1 MFVLLYLKLKLNYE
15 QNHPN
20 MLING
25 DNEWNIM
32 FLFNIKKLSFQIT
45 NFLFYIV
52 NFINQKNNMII
63 SQISNY

>member
-32 FLFNIKKLSFQIT
+32 FLFNIK
-45 NFLFYIV
+45 N
-52 NFINQKNNMII
+52 
-63 SQISNY
+63 